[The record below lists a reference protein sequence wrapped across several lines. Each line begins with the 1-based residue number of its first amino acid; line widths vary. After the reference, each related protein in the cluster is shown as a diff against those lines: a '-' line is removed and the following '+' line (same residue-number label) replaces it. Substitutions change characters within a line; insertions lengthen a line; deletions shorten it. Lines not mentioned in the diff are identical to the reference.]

1 MACAAQLWPPSS
13 ELEEQECGACPIMKD
28 QNVLFQNSWMGCE
41 SEGNAPDGKSADV
54 GDTSIKPVSIRCP
67 SVSQS
72 LVNYYVRYILV
83 ISSLICC
90 TLRTPEP
97 RILCIQRHKKS
108 SNSLVR
114 TGVGTVLCETDS
126 KVEYIIL

>member
-54 GDTSIKPVSIRCP
+54 GDTRIKPVCIRCP

-72 LVNYYVRYILV
+72 FVKYYVRDILV
-83 ISSLICC
+83 FCSL
-90 TLRTPEP
+90 RGGARGAPGP
-97 RILCIQRHKKS
+97 RGLCI
-108 SNSLVR
+108 
-114 TGVGTVLCETDS
+114 
-126 KVEYIIL
+126 